1 MKIKKNDQ
9 VQVIA
14 GKDRGKKGKVLQALP
29 DKNKVVVEGV
39 NMMAKNVRPKR
50 SGEKGQVVRYNA
62 PIDVSNVK
70 KLEQAAVPKAA
81 DQKKTK
87 KQTATKDTKS
97 AKNVVKAKKKG

>member
-9 VQVIA
+9 VKIIA
-14 GKDRGKKGKVLQALP
+14 GKDRGKKSKVLQTFSQ
-29 DKNKVVVEGV
+29 KNKVVVEGI

-70 KLEQAAVPKAA
+70 KIEQAAATKAVV
-81 DQKKTK
+81 QKKAK
-87 KQTATKDTKS
+87 KQTADK
-97 AKNVVKAKKKG
+97 KAKKKG